1 VLPALGAGATG
12 YLLKDAPRSEL
23 LRAIRAAARGEAV
36 LAPSVATRL
45 VADLRSPAQ
54 DQLSDR
60 ELEVLTLIAQGE
72 TNRGAATRLFISEA
86 TVKTHLIHIYAKLD
100 VGDRAAAV
108 AVAYER
114 GLLRPRSG

>member
-1 VLPALGAGATG
+1 M
-12 YLLKDAPRSEL
+12 PRL
-23 LRAIRAAARGEAV
+23 AARRSSRHRWPPASSRTC
-36 LAPSVATRL
+36 A
-45 VADLRSPAQ
+45 SPAH

-60 ELEVLTLIAQGE
+60 ELEVLSLIAQGE

-86 TVKTHLIHIYAKLD
+86 TVKTHLLHIYAKLD